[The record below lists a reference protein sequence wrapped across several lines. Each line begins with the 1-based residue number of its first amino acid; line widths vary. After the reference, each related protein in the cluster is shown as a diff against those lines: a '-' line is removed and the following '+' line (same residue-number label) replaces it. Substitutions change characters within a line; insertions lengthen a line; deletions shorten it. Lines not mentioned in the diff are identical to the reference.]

1 MAEHKPAELWN
12 NDEVCAYLD
21 RIGLSADVPAFR
33 DNEVVGS
40 DLASLT
46 DDELKTDL
54 GISKLHARR
63 IKRYLEDGGASY
75 APSGGA
81 SAETKP
87 EPPPTTTTTA
97 ATPAV
102 PDLGGL
108 HVQSHSAETPVANVP
123 APAQA
128 SSEDARKEKLQK
140 EVDGMVA
147 PLTTARQ
154 YMSSYTQALQIL
166 KTGHKLL
173 AESHQH
179 LSQAVKMANLEV
191 VGEIAHP
198 HRGGLLR
205 GPMHGLGDRRGPLH
219 RRDEHVG
226 LDVIQN
232 HQAKAGCE
240 LANKAC
246 EVLLKVYAIIPDVPK
261 IKAEEIKGLQGMGLM
276 NIMFDNLLTDMAV
289 RKKVMGAQQKVAA
302 ILEDCQYA
310 ERWVEGWISS
320 RLQPDLAAW
329 ESKYAT
335 AKAALDGHSQ
345 AVPMGYAMPAQTG
358 PPPPAP
364 GYAGGYYAPSNNPP
378 GLAPR

>member
-1 MAEHKPAELWN
+1 
-12 NDEVCAYLD
+12 
-21 RIGLSADVPAFR
+21 
-33 DNEVVGS
+33 
-40 DLASLT
+40 
-46 DDELKTDL
+46 
-54 GISKLHARR
+54 
-63 IKRYLEDGGASY
+63 
-75 APSGGA
+75 
-81 SAETKP
+81 
-87 EPPPTTTTTA
+87 
-97 ATPAV
+97 
-102 PDLGGL
+102 
-108 HVQSHSAETPVANVP
+108 
-123 APAQA
+123 
-128 SSEDARKEKLQK
+128 
-140 EVDGMVA
+140 MVA